1 MRNPAAGRAGELW
14 GQRGASSCLLM
25 LSSSLGSP
33 STIQKC
39 CQCQLGAPARSSGVS
54 AKGKQAEAVVSPM
67 SWAWG
72 CARAGAVGGCP
83 HGFLPLGGSCAAT
96 APLPSA
102 RCLWGQQE
110 GASTEAESCSE
121 PVAAQFTASTA
132 TGAAPAPRD
141 SPWLGSAEHRGRDSR
156 SKFSLMKRLCSSVQT
171 FSCQQRW
178 LLLRLLPPGAPCLSL
193 PSRLQHPPALRAG
206 TGGAE
211 RCRTP
216 G

>member
-1 MRNPAAGRAGELW
+1 M
-14 GQRGASSCLLM
+14 QRRASSSLLM

-33 STIQKC
+33 STLQK
-39 CQCQLGAPARSSGVS
+39 QCQGELGAPARSSDIS
-54 AKGKQAEAVVSPM
+54 ARGKQAEVVVGPM

-72 CARAGAVGGCP
+72 CAPAGAVGGCP
-83 HGFLPLGGSCAAT
+83 HGFLPLRGSCA
-96 APLPSA
+96 
-102 RCLWGQQE
+102 WGQQE
-110 GASTEAESCSE
+110 GASTKTDLCSE

-132 TGAAPAPRD
+132 SGAAPAPRD

-156 SKFSLMKRLCSSVQT
+156 SKFSLMKRLYSSVQT

-178 LLLRLLPPGAPCLSL
+178 LLLRLLPPGALCLSL
-193 PSRLQHPPALRAG
+193 PSRLQHPPAIRAG